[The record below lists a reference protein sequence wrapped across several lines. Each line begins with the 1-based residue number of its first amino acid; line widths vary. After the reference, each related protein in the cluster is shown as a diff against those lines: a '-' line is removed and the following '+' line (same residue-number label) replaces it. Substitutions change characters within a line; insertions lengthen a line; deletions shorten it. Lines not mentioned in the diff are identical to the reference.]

1 MPYAVGSDVMCRWPG
16 SDVWFQG
23 QILAYNEET
32 QQYSVVYGDGTQY
45 DLQDDDILSVRSF
58 GLRSHSSRSRSR
70 SQSPG
75 HSSTSSPVT
84 HVSRQRKFNSPGRP
98 ASKLKKTYSPSR
110 NKTGIFQEGMQ
121 GGYGVGIQKEEESS
135 RVRKKIKAFCVIFRA
150 GAIILPV
157 ALLFTMLTLLI
168 LCQSPS
174 CSILEPP
181 DLPSMAQLWN
191 TRIFLIY
198 IGWVVFQ
205 TALYALPLGKVVEG
219 LPLRNGQKL
228 KYRVNGFHALVLTA
242 ITVGL
247 LRYCGADVALL
258 YDHILHFAVS
268 AALVSFLLSLF
279 LYYRALHVPSSE
291 LAPAGN
297 TGDHI
302 YDWFLGHELNPRFG
316 SFDLKYFCEL
326 RPGLIGWALLDVA
339 YLLKEDQMRGVV
351 SLPMVLVCCFQL
363 LYIGDALW
371 HEECLLSTMDIVRE
385 GFGFMLAFGDLAW
398 VPFVYSLQGVF
409 LLTHP
414 RNLHWTAAILIFLL
428 KTAGYMVFRGS
439 NSEKNTFR
447 KNPKDPR
454 VSNLL
459 TIPTSTGKQL
469 LISGWWG
476 ILRHPNYLGDLMMA
490 LSWSL
495 PCGKPSFSSIFHFPS
510 KLDLLLTVL

>member
-1 MPYAVGSDVMCRWPG
+1 MLPQQVVSLPFFR
-16 SDVWFQG
+16 
-23 QILAYNEET
+23 IET
-32 QQYSVVYGDGTQY
+32 
-45 DLQDDDILSVRSF
+45 
-58 GLRSHSSRSRSR
+58 
-70 SQSPG
+70 
-75 HSSTSSPVT
+75 
-84 HVSRQRKFNSPGRP
+84 
-98 ASKLKKTYSPSR
+98 
-110 NKTGIFQEGMQ
+110 
-121 GGYGVGIQKEEESS
+121 
-135 RVRKKIKAFCVIFRA
+135 FCFLFRA
-150 GAIILPV
+150 GATILPV
-157 ALLFTMLTLLI
+157 ALPFTMLTLLI
-168 LCQSPS
+168 LIQSNS
-174 CSILEPP
+174 CSILEPV

-205 TALYALPLGKVVEG
+205 IALYALPLGKVVEG
-219 LPLRNGQKL
+219 LPLRNGEKL

-242 ITVGL
+242 IAVGSA
-247 LRYCGADVALL
+247 RYCGADLALL
-258 YDHILHFAVS
+258 CDHVLHFAVS
-268 AALVSFLLSLF
+268 ATLVSFMLSLF
-279 LYYRALHVPSSE
+279 LYYHALHVPSSE
-291 LAPAGN
+291 LAPAAN
-297 TGDHI
+297 TGNPI

-339 YLLKEDQMRGVV
+339 YPLKEEQQRGAV
-351 SLPMVLVCCFQL
+351 SFPMVLVCCFQL

-371 HEECLLSTMDIVRE
+371 NEECLLSTMDIVRE

-398 VPFVYSLQGVF
+398 VPIVYSLQGVF
-409 LLTHP
+409 LLNHP

-428 KTAGYMVFRGS
+428 KAAGYMVFRGS

-495 PCGKPSFSSIFHFPS
+495 PCGFTHVLPYFYVVYFGM
-510 KLDLLLTVL
+510 LLVHRAARDELQCQRKYGVAWQVYCRRVPDRIIPFLY

>member
-1 MPYAVGSDVMCRWPG
+1 
-16 SDVWFQG
+16 
-23 QILAYNEET
+23 
-32 QQYSVVYGDGTQY
+32 
-45 DLQDDDILSVRSF
+45 
-58 GLRSHSSRSRSR
+58 
-70 SQSPG
+70 
-75 HSSTSSPVT
+75 
-84 HVSRQRKFNSPGRP
+84 
-98 ASKLKKTYSPSR
+98 
-110 NKTGIFQEGMQ
+110 
-121 GGYGVGIQKEEESS
+121 
-135 RVRKKIKAFCVIFRA
+135 
-150 GAIILPV
+150 
-157 ALLFTMLTLLI
+157 MLTLLI
-168 LCQSPS
+168 LIQSNS
-174 CSILEPP
+174 CSILEPV

-205 TALYALPLGKVVEG
+205 IALYALPLGKVVEG
-219 LPLRNGQKL
+219 LPLRNGEKL

-242 ITVGL
+242 IAVGL
-247 LRYCGADVALL
+247 ARYCGADLALL
-258 YDHILHFAVS
+258 CDHVLHFAVS
-268 AALVSFLLSLF
+268 ATLVSFMLSLF
-279 LYYRALHVPSSE
+279 LYYHALHVPSSE
-291 LAPAGN
+291 LAPAAN
-297 TGDHI
+297 TGNPI

-339 YLLKEDQMRGVV
+339 YLLKEEQQRGAV
-351 SLPMVLVCCFQL
+351 SFPMVLVCCFQL

-371 HEECLLSTMDIVRE
+371 NEECLLSTMDIVRE

-398 VPFVYSLQGVF
+398 VPIVYSLQGVF
-409 LLTHP
+409 LLSHP

-428 KTAGYMVFRGS
+428 KAAGYMVFRGS

-495 PCGKPSFSSIFHFPS
+495 PCGFTHVLPYFYVVYFGM
-510 KLDLLLTVL
+510 LLVHRAARDELQCQRKYGAAWQVYCRRVPYRIIPFLY